1 MLIALQI
8 IIKMSNKE
16 NALNAIVVVLNVQTV
31 LVHHVL
37 VAIKDSIYI
46 INNVFNN
53 VQAYI
58 MEIYTN

>member
-1 MLIALQI
+1 
-8 IIKMSNKE
+8 MSNKE

>member
-1 MLIALQI
+1 LLIALQT